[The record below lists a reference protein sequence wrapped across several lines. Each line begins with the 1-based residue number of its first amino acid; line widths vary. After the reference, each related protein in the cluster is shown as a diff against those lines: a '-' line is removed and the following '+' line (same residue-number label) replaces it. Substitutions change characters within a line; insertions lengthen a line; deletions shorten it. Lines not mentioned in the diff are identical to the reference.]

1 MSKHYETGL
10 SAITSLIGI
19 TSLTSIF
26 ETGWNGHA
34 GRRCENREQHKS
46 EVPMVQ
52 IQATLLLYFRY
63 PPTPYFQL
71 PRFSLLLLSFLKS
84 LTIDL

>member
-10 SAITSLIGI
+10 SAITSLIEI

-34 GRRCENREQHKS
+34 GRTCENREQHKS
-46 EVPMVQ
+46 EVHMVQ
-52 IQATLLLYFRY
+52 IQATFLLHF
-63 PPTPYFQL
+63 
-71 PRFSLLLLSFLKS
+71 
-84 LTIDL
+84 